1 MNIQTISIVVP
12 TNGCVNKCPFCVSRM
27 HDGTYENN
35 WNENQMT
42 KRIRYATMNNV
53 NTCIITGTGEPLQNK
68 SFLNKLSIL
77 FRKMD
82 NPFPNIEFQTTGVFL
97 SETEKDF
104 DNFAY
109 TEKDKLIYKNIRLL
123 QILGVNTV
131 SLSVADI
138 FDDDNNTKLMCVPE
152 NLKFSLPE
160 LIKILKKHK
169 FNIRLSLNMTKI
181 YSHKSVTDTINRARD
196 LGAEQI
202 TFRKLYYPEY
212 NEFTEQGHWVQQ
224 NSIEND
230 YFGRLNDTIKTF
242 GKPLY
247 RLPFGP
253 MVYSIY
259 GMSTVI
265 DDDCMSKDNY
275 DALKYIILRED
286 GKLYTQW
293 DDKGS
298 IIF

>member
-12 TNGCVNKCPFCVSRM
+12 TKGCVNKCPFCISSM
-27 HDGTYENN
+27 HDSPYENN

-77 FRKMD
+77 FRGMN

-97 SETEKDF
+97 SEASKDF

-109 TEKDKLIYKNIRLL
+109 TENDKLIYKNIKLL
-123 QILGVNTV
+123 QMLGVNTI

-138 FDDDNNTKLMCVPE
+138 FDDENNNKLMGVPE
-152 NLKFSLPE
+152 NLEFLLPK
-160 LIKILKKHK
+160 LINILKDHK
-169 FNIRLSLNMTKI
+169 FNIRLSLNMTTI
-181 YSHKSVTDTINRARD
+181 YSHRSVTDTINKARD

-202 TFRKLYYPEY
+202 TFRKLYYSEY
-212 NEFTEQGHWVQQ
+212 DEFTDQSYWVQE
-224 NSIEND
+224 NSVEND

-265 DDDCMSKDNY
+265 DDDCMNKDNQ
-275 DALKYIILRED
+275 DILKYIILRED

-298 IIF
+298 LIF